1 MSHATRQE
9 VFYFEEIV
17 DNDKDTKTT
26 EETYT
31 LSECHVLNDTSDLPS
46 KRGGATLTA
55 VLAAQGNTLLYLI
68 GGANRAAETFGD
80 VHVFDWDAKR
90 WTQAKPSI
98 GSTTFTPRSGHT
110 AVARGSRIYVFGGAN
125 LRVGAVFNDL
135 HVLDTDTMTWSQPEV
150 GGDVPPAR
158 NSHVAVATDK
168 GMVVIGGSSPQVGAM
183 NDVYLLA
190 WDDDMSWRRIRPSSS
205 TVMSKRELHAAC
217 AIHDRILVVGGRSSS
232 GILCDDVC
240 ELHTDSWTWTI
251 TPLTSWHRCAHAAG
265 VLGGTHWVHFGGWGG
280 GHDFLSDCWQLPVRP
295 AACHDN
301 GIAGPPTSPT
311 TLNAIE
317 PCQTSMH
324 PVPLQVV
331 HRHSPP
337 PPPLEE
343 TPHIVDVALV
353 GSEEAGLVGRFAHCA
368 CVVEDASLVMFGG
381 MTTDADLHDLW
392 VLTRLPA
399 NTT

>member
-80 VHVFDWDAKR
+80 VHVFDWGTDMLNIIMILVQLHAIN
-90 WTQAKPSI
+90 A
-98 GSTTFTPRSGHT
+98 
-110 AVARGSRIYVFGGAN
+110 GSRIYVFGGAN

-135 HVLDTDTMTWSQPEV
+135 HVLDTGTPRSVCLAFRRHQCVDTMTWSQPEV

-280 GHDFLSDCWQLPVRP
+280 GHDFLSDCWQLPVHP

-301 GIAGPPTSPT
+301 GTSNLMYCT
-311 TLNAIE
+311 F
-317 PCQTSMH
+317 
-324 PVPLQVV
+324 
-331 HRHSPP
+331 
-337 PPPLEE
+337 PLEN
-343 TPHIVDVALV
+343 D
-353 GSEEAGLVGRFAHCA
+353 
-368 CVVEDASLVMFGG
+368 
-381 MTTDADLHDLW
+381 
-392 VLTRLPA
+392 
-399 NTT
+399 

>member
-1 MSHATRQE
+1 
-9 VFYFEEIV
+9 
-17 DNDKDTKTT
+17 
-26 EETYT
+26 
-31 LSECHVLNDTSDLPS
+31 
-46 KRGGATLTA
+46 
-55 VLAAQGNTLLYLI
+55 
-68 GGANRAAETFGD
+68 
-80 VHVFDWDAKR
+80 
-90 WTQAKPSI
+90 
-98 GSTTFTPRSGHT
+98 
-110 AVARGSRIYVFGGAN
+110 
-125 LRVGAVFNDL
+125 
-135 HVLDTDTMTWSQPEV
+135 MTWSQPEV

-265 VLGGTHWVHFGGWGG
+265 VLGGTHW
-280 GHDFLSDCWQLPVRP
+280 
-295 AACHDN
+295 
-301 GIAGPPTSPT
+301 
-311 TLNAIE
+311 

-353 GSEEAGLVGRFAHCA
+353 GPEEAGLVGRFAHCA